1 MSDGGVSVGNVV
13 AMAGWVFSV
22 LFMLAG
28 SVVGLATERSWLTSM
43 LLAWGLFL
51 SAASATLTLK
61 ECTRGNRRLFREAML
76 LMADIKSEDDRSGS
90 VAKIR

>member
-1 MSDGGVSVGNVV
+1 MGNVV
-13 AMAGWVFSV
+13 AIGGWLFAV

-28 SVVGLATERSWLTSM
+28 SIVGLTTGHGWLTSM

-51 SAASATLTLK
+51 SAAAGTLTIK
-61 ECTRGNRRLFREAML
+61 ECTRRNRQVFTETVELIVEAK
-76 LMADIKSEDDRSGS
+76 AEHGTGS